1 MAKLQ
6 LAVVTAEGES
16 FSGEVDMVVAP
27 GGAGEFTVL
36 PTHARMISTLLPG
49 VLRFQQGGESVS
61 LALTGGFLEV
71 SGNRVI
77 VLADA
82 AERDDAIDL
91 ERAEAALNRAEEM
104 IASNPADMDLEKA
117 MASVRRA
124 RVRVNLGRRRRDR
137 GLS

>member
-49 VLRFQQGGESVS
+49 ILRFQQGGESVS

-71 SGNRVI
+71 SN
-77 VLADA
+77 
-82 AERDDAIDL
+82 
-91 ERAEAALNRAEEM
+91 
-104 IASNPADMDLEKA
+104 
-117 MASVRRA
+117 
-124 RVRVNLGRRRRDR
+124 DR
-137 GLS
+137 TN